1 MTFFVALFSALQAQ
15 ATLHV
20 VTTTQDLAWVARE
33 IGGARV
39 EVQSLL
45 QGSENPHYA
54 NATPEF
60 IRRAANADVLCA
72 VGLELE
78 VGWLPKVLARSG
90 NAKVQPGGS
99 GFCEAGKVVETLEKP
114 SSPITRAMGDVHPQG
129 NPHFWLSPVALSQAA
144 GEIGQALTR
153 ADPSGEKVYTEGLKN
168 LKSKLEKMLE
178 ENRKK
183 IAIFLKENHPLIEY
197 HREFVYFTHAYGLRS
212 IGSIEEKPGV
222 PPSAGRI
229 AQIARESK
237 DAGVRLALAAPY
249 APQGVLQ
256 RFQEISGVP
265 TVLVPTSIQP
275 QGGPKDYP
283 ELQAR
288 LIQALL
294 DHTKAKAP

>member
-1 MTFFVALFSALQAQ
+1 MTFLIALLSAFHAQ
-15 ATLHV
+15 AALKV

-45 QGSENPHYA
+45 RGSENPHYA
-54 NATPEF
+54 TATPEF
-60 IRRAANADVLCA
+60 VRRASNADVLCA

-90 NAKVQPGGS
+90 NAKVQTGGQ
-99 GFCEAGKVVETLEKP
+99 GFCEAGKAVDTLEKP
-114 SSPITRAMGDVHPQG
+114 SGPVNRAMGDVHPQG

-144 GEIGQALTR
+144 GEVAQALTR
-153 ADPSGEKVYTEGLKN
+153 ADPAGEKDYAEGLKR
-168 LKSKLEKMLE
+168 LRRALEQTLE

-183 IAIFLKENHPLIEY
+183 IAPLLKEQPSLIEY
-197 HREFVYFTHAYGLRS
+197 HREFAYFAHAYGLRS
-212 IGSIEEKPGV
+212 VGSIEEKPGV

-237 DAGVRLALAAPY
+237 KAGVRIALAAPY
-249 APQGVLQ
+249 APSGVLE
-256 RFQEISGVP
+256 RFREISGVS
-265 TVLVPTSIQP
+265 TVTVPTSIQP
-275 QGGPKDYP
+275 EGGPKDYP

-288 LIQALL
+288 LVQALL
-294 DHTKAKAP
+294 DHAKAKMP

>member
-1 MTFFVALFSALQAQ
+1 MSLWIAFISALQAHAALQ
-15 ATLHV
+15 V

-45 QGSENPHYA
+45 QGSENPHYS

-78 VGWLPKVLARSG
+78 VGWLPKVLTRSG
-90 NAKVQPGGS
+90 NAKVQPGGK
-99 GFCEAGKVVETLEKP
+99 GFCEAGRSIETLEKP
-114 SSPITRAMGDVHPQG
+114 TSTVTRAMGDVHPQG
-129 NPHFWLSPVALSQAA
+129 NPHFWLSPTALAQAA
-144 GEIGQALTR
+144 GEISQALVR
-153 ADPSGEKVYTEGLKN
+153 ADPEGEKVYTEGLKR
-168 LKSKLEKMLE
+168 LRQLLEKVLN

-183 IAIFLKENHPLIEY
+183 LVSILKEHSPLMEY
-197 HREFVYFTHAYGLRS
+197 HREFVYFTHAYGLKS

-229 AQIARESK
+229 AQVAKEAK
-237 DAGVRLALAAPY
+237 DLGVRLAIAAPY
-249 APQGVLQ
+249 SPSGVLE
-256 RFQEISGVP
+256 RFREISGIPV
-265 TVLVPTSIQP
+265 VILPTSVQP
-275 QGGPKDYP
+275 MGGPKDYP
-283 ELQAR
+283 ELQTR

-294 DHTKAKAP
+294 DHMKVKNQ